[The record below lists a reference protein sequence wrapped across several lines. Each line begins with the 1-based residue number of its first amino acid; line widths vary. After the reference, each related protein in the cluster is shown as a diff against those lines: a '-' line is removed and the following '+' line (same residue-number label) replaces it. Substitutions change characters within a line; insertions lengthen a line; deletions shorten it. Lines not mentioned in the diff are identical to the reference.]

1 MDGGIWVGVVT
12 RSELKTDRNEDELHP
27 IKLIHDRHFTSMNC
41 HF

>member
-1 MDGGIWVGVVT
+1 MGVVT
-12 RSELKTDRNEDELHP
+12 RSELKTDRNEDEKLHP